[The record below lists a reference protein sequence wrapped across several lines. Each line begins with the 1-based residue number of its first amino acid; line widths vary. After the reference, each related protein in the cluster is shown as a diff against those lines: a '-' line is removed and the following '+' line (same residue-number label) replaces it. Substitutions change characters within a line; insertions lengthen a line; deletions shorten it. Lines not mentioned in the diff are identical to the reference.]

1 MPIKLY
7 VDEDAMSHDLADAL
21 RLRGVDV
28 VTALDAGMLG
38 RSDEEQLMFASIH
51 SRALFSFNTSDFVSL
66 HSDFLLNGKNHAG
79 IIVARQ
85 RQLSIGEQMRRL
97 LRIVASLTEEEMI
110 NRLEYL
116 ASWHS

>member
-7 VDEDAMSHDLADAL
+7 VDEDAMSHSLASAL

-51 SRALFSFNTSDFVSL
+51 SRVLFSFNTSDFVAL
-66 HSDFLLNGKNHAG
+66 HSDFLLHGKDHAG
-79 IIVARQ
+79 IVVARQ
-85 RQLSIGEQMRRL
+85 RRFPIGEQMQRL
-97 LRIVASLTEEEMI
+97 LRISAALSPDDMR

-116 ASWHS
+116 GSW